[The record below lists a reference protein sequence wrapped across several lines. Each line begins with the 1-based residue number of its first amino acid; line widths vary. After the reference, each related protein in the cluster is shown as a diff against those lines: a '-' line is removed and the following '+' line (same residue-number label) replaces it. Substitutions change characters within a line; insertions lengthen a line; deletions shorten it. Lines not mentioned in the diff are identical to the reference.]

1 MSHFHSSSNH
11 SLIIRRNSQVIQA
24 AEEDGQGGVV
34 LTELKVNLSERLEI
48 KKIIELDFG
57 RGEERE
63 REIAQESIK
72 KRARL

>member
-11 SLIIRRNSQVIQA
+11 LSSEEILSTATTQVIQA

-48 KKIIELDFG
+48 TDN
-57 RGEERE
+57 
-63 REIAQESIK
+63 S
-72 KRARL
+72 